1 MNILSVGGKY
11 KPYNGGN
18 AKRISMMCEEFAKIN
33 HNVIVMT
40 VSIDKTLTKKEVINN
55 VTILRYSTFKVLCS
69 DVEKC
74 AKEYMIDVILV
85 HEEAYLRKISSL
97 AKKYSIVYEC
107 HAIEPDTNKIK
118 EFAKRFL
125 RRQLF
130 NSVCDAIF
138 VLSNKAKKQIC
149 EQYGISSQKIFFTPN
164 GLEKDCYKGKDYS
177 FGEKEKF
184 VYGYAGTLYAFQGV
198 HILLEYCQQILSI
211 ADDVEIRIVGGGPME
226 QQVRNYIKENSLSK
240 RIIFIGEV
248 NQEEF
253 DKQVSEF
260 DVLLMPRPSTQSTES
275 AIPLKIFDAAK
286 HKKPVVMSNV
296 SGLTEAFSEE
306 AALIYDTQNPAEFVL
321 CCKKIYRNYELAKCL
336 VKGEEKALEAW
347 PTVKMVAE
355 RQVNVMHQ
363 ICEKKGVANY

>member
-1 MNILSVGGKY
+1 MNILSVGGRY

-18 AKRISMMCEEFAKIN
+18 AKRISTMCEEFAKIN

-40 VSIDKTLTKKEVINN
+40 VSTDDTLTKKELINN
-55 VTILRYSTFKVLCS
+55 VTVLRYSDFNALCS
-69 DVEKC
+69 DVENC
-74 AKEYMIDVILV
+74 AKEYMIDVILT
-85 HEEAYLRKISSL
+85 HEETYLRKISSL
-97 AKKYSIVYEC
+97 AKKYPITYEC
-107 HAIEPDTNKIK
+107 HAMEPDTNKIK

-125 RRQLF
+125 RKKLF

-138 VLSNKAKKQIC
+138 VLSNNAKQQIC
-149 EQYGISSQKIFFTPN
+149 NHYGIPSPKIFFTPN
-164 GLEKDCYKGKDYS
+164 GLEKDAYKGKDYS
-177 FGEKEKF
+177 FGENEKF
-184 VYGYAGTLYAFQGV
+184 VYGYAGTLYTFQGV

-226 QQVRNYIKENSLSK
+226 QQVRDYIREKSLSK
-240 RIIFIGEV
+240 RVIFIGEV

-306 AALIYDTQNPAEFVL
+306 AALIYDTQNPDEFMS

-336 VKGEEKALEAW
+336 VKGGEKALEAW
-347 PTVKMVAE
+347 PTVKTVAE
-355 RQVNVMHQ
+355 TQVNVMRQ
-363 ICEKKGVANY
+363 ICEKKDRK